1 MRGTH
6 IYTRAVTLREPLYPN
21 SGAALHRHQ
30 VMTNT
35 RTNLRT
41 WHYGFRLGDDEA
53 IRLAERIRSSEPVG
67 SEKLEGLPG
76 DLSPI
81 LDIVSAEYEEI
92 LGVEKKIRE
101 WTWGYIQAETRL
113 PILDMLKDVAIPLPD
128 IGTEDYTYD
137 SCQFLAFATWREP
150 DPTKLDITAHRR
162 YSEFQEKLERVRA
175 ILLDDGSWYQNFGER
190 SFVRARSLCTQAPL
204 IRCHAGAC
212 VEHPST

>member
-1 MRGTH
+1 
-6 IYTRAVTLREPLYPN
+6 
-21 SGAALHRHQ
+21 
-30 VMTNT
+30 MTNT

-67 SEKLEGLPG
+67 SEKLEGLPE

-92 LGVEKKIRE
+92 MRVEKIRE

-128 IGTEDYTYD
+128 IGTGDYTYD
-137 SCQFLAFATWREP
+137 SCQFLAFATWRAP